1 MYARVARWEGAEG
14 KALRDS
20 AERMKG
26 QTGPPPGVPGKGFL
40 LLIDPDNGRSLAI
53 GLFDTE
59 EDLRTGDAA
68 LNAMNPDLGEGDGK
82 RTSVEFYE
90 VAIDVKV

>member
-1 MYARVARWEGAEG
+1 MYARVARFEGAEG
-14 KALRDS
+14 QALRDS
-20 AERMKG
+20 AERMKS

-53 GLFDTE
+53 GFFDTE

-68 LNAMNPDLGEGDGK
+68 LNAMNPDLSEGDGK
-82 RTSVEFYE
+82 RISVESYE
-90 VAIDVKV
+90 VAIDVKI